1 MPAIMPEGFSGH
13 KREFVEDR
21 WDDIYRAMRAGTVL
35 TEKVSGVEKVEGR
48 EHLVV
53 RLGNVKGLIGP
64 EDLGPHPRR
73 LAVMVGLPVSFKV
86 KAVDRENG
94 LVYLSRTE
102 AIEADLAAAREA
114 LERDAAV
121 LAEIQEEYI
130 ELRRRLKEGTGDE
143 EARRI
148 AARLGELRRRARE
161 AGPVRTATVR
171 WVERWGGYVD
181 IGGGLLARLPARE
194 IGHGFVDDARTRL
207 SPGDAF
213 DVKIIAVTERAI
225 VASLAAMLPDPWEG
239 AEKRYRTGGLY
250 GGRVTRKLAER
261 GVLLVELEPGIEA
274 SVPLPPFDE
283 VPPGAEVVVLVSRVD
298 PEKKRIRGVVARVQK
313 LPPVA

>member
-1 MPAIMPEGFSGH
+1 
-13 KREFVEDR
+13 
-21 WDDIYRAMRAGTVL
+21 
-35 TEKVSGVEKVEGR
+35 
-48 EHLVV
+48 
-53 RLGNVKGLIGP
+53 
-64 EDLGPHPRR
+64 
-73 LAVMVGLPVSFKV
+73 MVGLPVSFKV

-94 LVYLSRTE
+94 LAYLSRLE
-102 AIEADLAAAREA
+102 AIEPELAAARKA
-114 LERDAAV
+114 LEEDAAV
-121 LAEIQEEYI
+121 LSEIQREYA

-148 AARLGELRRRARE
+148 AARLAELRRRARE

-171 WVERWGGYVD
+171 WVERWGAYVD

-194 IGHGFVDDARTRL
+194 IGHGFVDDARTRF

-213 DVKIIAVTERAI
+213 DVKVIVVTEKTI
-225 VASLAAMLPDPWEG
+225 VVSLAAVLPDPWEG

-261 GVLLVELEPGIEA
+261 GLLLVELEPGIEA
-274 SVPLPPFDE
+274 SVPLPAFDE

-298 PEKKRIRGVVARVQK
+298 AEKKRIRGVVARVQK